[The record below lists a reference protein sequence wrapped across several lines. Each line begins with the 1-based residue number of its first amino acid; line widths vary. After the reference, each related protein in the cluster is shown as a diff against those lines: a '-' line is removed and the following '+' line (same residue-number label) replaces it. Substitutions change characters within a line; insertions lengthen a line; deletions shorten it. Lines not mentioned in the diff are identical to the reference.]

1 MTRAVARGDHDAAIR
16 SERVFMAALVMLW
29 LATCAVA
36 AIALYAFPGLILK
49 PTLDH
54 RLVMVAVGL
63 CALLSLVQC
72 VQTPMSVMTQARK
85 AFRPLAAQSMRSCGG
100 GLVAVTLLV
109 LGTAPVFSIGGGVL
123 SQLVMMLGIWQ
134 LDRKWRRD
142 QRGAA

>member
-54 RLVMVAVGL
+54 RLVMIAVGL

-85 AFRPLAAQSMRSCGG
+85 ARSEEHTSELQSLMRISY
-100 GLVAVTLLV
+100 AVFCL
-109 LGTAPVFSIGGGVL
+109 
-123 SQLVMMLGIWQ
+123 
-134 LDRKWRRD
+134 KKKKNKK
-142 QRGAA
+142 

>member
-1 MTRAVARGDHDAAIR
+1 MMI
-16 SERVFMAALVMLW
+16 
-29 LATCAVA
+29 
-36 AIALYAFPGLILK
+36 
-49 PTLDH
+49 
-54 RLVMVAVGL
+54 AVGL

-85 AFRPLAAQSMRSCGG
+85 AFRPLAAQSMRSCGV

-109 LGTAPVFSIGGGVL
+109 LGTAPVLSIGGVVL